1 MREAEVYRT
10 AFEKEKELTD
20 PALKLAEVGKSKSN
34 WEFREVLGLSVSSP
48 KNQEYLIIKLPVP
61 DPIFSSGCGLYVST
75 DEEGWKNSLLSAPRG
90 LSPLLHRNSI
100 SWA

>member
-1 MREAEVYRT
+1 MRASDGEAEVYRT

-61 DPIFSSGCGLYVST
+61 DPIFSLRYALSLKYMDGLL
-75 DEEGWKNSLLSAPRG
+75 NS
-90 LSPLLHRNSI
+90 
-100 SWA
+100 

>member
-1 MREAEVYRT
+1 MPYALCELLMREAEVYRT

-61 DPIFSSGCGLYVST
+61 DPIFSYKLSNRWPMVKVSGL
-75 DEEGWKNSLLSAPRG
+75 E
-90 LSPLLHRNSI
+90 I
-100 SWA
+100 